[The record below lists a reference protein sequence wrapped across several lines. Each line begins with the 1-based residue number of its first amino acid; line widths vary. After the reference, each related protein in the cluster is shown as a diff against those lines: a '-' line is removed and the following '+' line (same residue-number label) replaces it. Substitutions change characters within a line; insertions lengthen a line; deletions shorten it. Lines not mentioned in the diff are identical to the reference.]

1 MKELKAIEERFD
13 KIVAEINEKD
23 NSVEAKTKGL
33 KRYFGMV
40 KHYVEEVDRDNRAL
54 RAYIDIKI
62 KKEF

>member
-13 KIVAEINEKD
+13 KVVAEINEKET
-23 NSVEAKTKGL
+23 SVKDKTKVL

>member
-13 KIVAEINEKD
+13 KIVAEINGKD
-23 NSVEAKTKGL
+23 NSVKDKTKEL

-54 RAYIDIKI
+54 RAYIGIKI

>member
-13 KIVAEINEKD
+13 KIVAEINGKD
-23 NSVEAKTKGL
+23 NSVKDETKRL

>member
-1 MKELKAIEERFD
+1 MKELRAIEAKFD
-13 KIVAEINEKD
+13 KVVAEINEKD
-23 NSVEAKTKGL
+23 NSVVDNTKSL

-62 KKEF
+62 KKEN

>member
-23 NSVEAKTKGL
+23 NSVIDETKRL

-62 KKEF
+62 KKEN

>member
-13 KIVAEINEKD
+13 KVVAGINEKD
-23 NSVEAKTKGL
+23 KTKEL

-62 KKEF
+62 KKEN

>member
-13 KIVAEINEKD
+13 KFVAEINEKD
-23 NSVEAKTKGL
+23 NSVKDKTKKL

-40 KHYVEEVDRDNRAL
+40 KYYVEEVDRDNRAL

-62 KKEF
+62 KKEN

>member
-1 MKELKAIEERFD
+1 MKELRAIEAKFD
-13 KIVAEINEKD
+13 KVVAEINEKD
-23 NSVEAKTKGL
+23 NSVVDKTKSL